1 MKIKTGDNVRITAG
15 KDKGKEGKV
24 LQVFPKLERIVVENI
39 NLMTKH
45 LKRRGTTQG
54 QTIKFPSPLH
64 VSNVRIVSE
73 KSGKSG
79 RIGFDIVAKDGGKDK
94 VRVIRSKGASEQIE

>member
-1 MKIKTGDNVRITAG
+1 MKIKTGDKVRVLAG

-24 LQVFPKLERIVVENI
+24 LQVFPKLERVVVENV
-39 NLMTKH
+39 NLMTKF
-45 LKRRGTTQG
+45 LKRRGATKG

-64 VSNVRIVSE
+64 VSNVRIVSD

-79 RIGFDIVAKDGGKDK
+79 RVGFAFVSKDGDKKK